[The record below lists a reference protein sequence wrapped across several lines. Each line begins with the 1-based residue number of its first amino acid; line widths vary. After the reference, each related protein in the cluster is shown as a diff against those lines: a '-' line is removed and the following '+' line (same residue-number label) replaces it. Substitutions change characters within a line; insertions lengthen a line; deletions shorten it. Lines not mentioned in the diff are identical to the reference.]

1 VQGQQES
8 VQGPIQGKGIKSTKG
23 TPYQCLLL
31 GFRALQGVAKLR
43 ALCAPFFGSGALSLP
58 TFISSI
64 VTMAQMLANKQ
75 AVSGAFGQGRFP
87 SRAAVPSRGAL
98 QV

>member
-1 VQGQQES
+1 VPS
-8 VQGPIQGKGIKSTKG
+8 SCPNWF
-23 TPYQCLLL
+23 LL
-31 GFRALQGVAKLR
+31 GFRAWCCKASRIVR
-43 ALCAPFFGSGALSLP
+43 PFFGSGAPCLP
-58 TFISSI
+58 TFISAA